1 MNDPTENT
9 RRELVAK
16 INNAVQTNREA
27 MEEKYGQVW
36 DTNEMTTDYS
46 VCGFAAPFIVVH
58 RRSDGVKGSL
68 TFQHYPRF
76 YFDFHPEEGE

>member
-16 INNAVQTNREA
+16 INNDVQTNREA
-27 MEEKYGQVW
+27 MEDKYGQVW
-36 DTNEMTTDYS
+36 DTNQMTTDFS
-46 VCGFAAPFIVVH
+46 VYGFATPFVVVH

-68 TFQHYPRF
+68 KFQHYPRF
-76 YFDFHPEEGE
+76 YFDFNPEEGE